1 MRGFKVKEGRITAL
15 DLMLTNAD
23 AHIRLTLIG
32 LSAWDQLWEYVWYN
46 VVWQCV
52 VSGGI
57 VWFNEV
63 GSVGYGWLWLCECM
77 GTRVHPFSTC

>member
-23 AHIRLTLIG
+23 DHIRLTLIG
-32 LSAWDQLWEYVWYN
+32 SSAWELLWEHVRYS

-52 VSGGI
+52 VSVGI

-63 GSVGYGWLWLCECM
+63 SMVDGGGLWLVM
-77 GTRVHPFSTC
+77 VV